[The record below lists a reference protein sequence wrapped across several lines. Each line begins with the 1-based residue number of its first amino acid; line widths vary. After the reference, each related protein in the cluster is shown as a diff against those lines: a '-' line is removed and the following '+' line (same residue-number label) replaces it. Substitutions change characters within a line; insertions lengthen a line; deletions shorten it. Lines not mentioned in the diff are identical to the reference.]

1 MARGYDNI
9 WLNSQLLLDL
19 QFREAQGALYQDYAK
34 PHHVVTG
41 EGGIPYWIVLASDL
55 NCLGFSATPPEDYV
69 QATNAAS
76 LDLDFTTED
85 FSLAVWI
92 DPDVPGNRYLFNRGL
107 TLQDGWRFFYD
118 TNEALVLGTTTGV
131 TDYFTESVED
141 AVVVG
146 EWMLA
151 GCTRIDTDVRIYK
164 NGRDVTAVYAAHGD
178 PDTSARLFYIGR
190 SDGGAGPYEG
200 YMWRPRIWGDRGLTS
215 AEHLSMFEMER
226 GYFGV

>member
-19 QFREAQGALYQDYAK
+19 QFREGSGSLYYDFAK

-41 EGGIPYWIVLASDL
+41 EGGIPYWVGLASDL
-55 NCLGFSATPPEDYV
+55 YCLGFNAAGSDYA
-69 QATNAAS
+69 QATNAVS

-92 DPDVPGNRYLFNRGL
+92 DPNLEGNRYLFNRGL

-131 TDYFTESVED
+131 TDYFTQSVEG

-146 EWMLA
+146 EWALV
-151 GCTRIDTDVRIYK
+151 GCTRSGTAVRVYK

-178 PDTSARLFYIGR
+178 PDTSVRNLYIGR
-190 SDGGAGPYEG
+190 SDGGAGSYDG
-200 YMWRPRIWGDRGLTS
+200 DMWRPRIWERALPP
-215 AEHLSMFEMER
+215 AEWKSIFEMER

>member
-19 QFREAQGALYQDYAK
+19 QFREAQGELYHDFAK

-41 EGGIPYWIVLASDL
+41 VGVPAWAALPSDL
-55 NCLGFSATPPEDYV
+55 YYLLFNAAISDYV
-69 QATNAAS
+69 TATAAAS

-92 DPDVPGNRYLFNRGL
+92 DPDLGGNRYLFNRGL

-118 TNEALVLGTTTGV
+118 TNEALTLGTTTGV
-131 TDYFTESVED
+131 TDYFTQSVDD

-146 EWMLA
+146 EWALV
-151 GCTRIDTDVRIYK
+151 GCSRDGTDVRIYK
-164 NGRDVTAVYAAHGD
+164 NGRDVTAVYADHGD
-178 PDTSARLFYIGR
+178 PDTSARNFYIGR
-190 SDGGAGPYEG
+190 SDAGAGPYDG
-200 YMWRPRIWGDRGLTS
+200 DMWRPRIWERAVPAD
-215 AEHLSMFEMER
+215 EWLSIFEMER

>member
-19 QFREAQGALYQDYAK
+19 LFREAQGALYHDYAK

-41 EGGIPYWIVLASDL
+41 VGVPAWSVLATDL
-55 NCLGFSATPPEDYV
+55 NVLSFNAAIADWAT
-69 QATNAAS
+69 ATNAAS

-85 FSLAVWI
+85 FSLAMWI
-92 DPDVPGNRYLFNRGL
+92 DPDLGGNRYLYSRGL

-118 TNEALVLGTTTGV
+118 TNEALTLGTTTGV
-131 TDYFTESVED
+131 TDYFTQSVD
-141 AVVVG
+141 NAVVVG

-151 GCTRIDTDVRIYK
+151 GCTRIGTAVRIYK
-164 NGRDVTAVYAAHGD
+164 NGRDVTAVYAVHGD
-178 PDTSARLFYIGR
+178 PDTSARLFYLGR
-190 SDGGAGPYEG
+190 SDGGAGAYDG
-200 YMWRPRIWGDRGLTS
+200 DMWRPRIWERGLP
-215 AEHLSMFEMER
+215 ADEHLSMFERER